1 MKRKEREHLKED
13 PFANFI
19 HAVLE
24 KFNNFKREIL
34 IILGIMVIIIV
45 IIIAVLLLRSGS
57 IAKDNQ
63 NFASA
68 LEIWKSATLTS
79 DQKIEELSSLKTNK
93 GISSAI
99 TFYLASLHFEKEDY
113 LMAKEVLSGY
123 KGSSKL
129 LDDQKKLLD
138 AELFISLK
146 EEKKGLDIL
155 HQLLSDTK
163 SEITKDF
170 LLLKIAK
177 INIRDGLDKSATDNL
192 NRLINEFPQSIYQRE
207 ARTLLSELSN

>member
-19 HAVLE
+19 QAVLE
-24 KFNNFKREIL
+24 KFNDYKKEIL
-34 IILGIMVIIIV
+34 IILGVLVIIVV

-57 IAKDNQ
+57 VVKDNQ

-68 LEIWKSATLTS
+68 LKIWNSTTLTS
-79 DQKIEELSSLKTNK
+79 NQKIEELSSLKTDK

-113 LMAKEVLSGY
+113 LKAKETLAGY

-146 EEKKGLDIL
+146 EGKKGLDIL

-177 INIRDGLDKSATDNL
+177 INIKDGLNKSAKDNL

-207 ARTLLSELSN
+207 ARALLSGLSN

>member
-19 HAVLE
+19 QAVIE
-24 KFNNFKREIL
+24 KFNDFKREIL
-34 IILGIMVIIIV
+34 IVLGVMVIIV
-45 IIIAVLLLRSGS
+45 VVIIAVLLLRSGS
-57 IAKDNQ
+57 VAKDNQ

-68 LEIWKSATLTS
+68 LDIWNSTTLTS
-79 DQKIEELSSLKTNK
+79 YQKIEELSSLKTGK

-99 TFYLASLHFEKEDY
+99 TFYLASLYFEKEDY
-113 LMAKEVLSGY
+113 LKAKEVLSGY
-123 KGSSKL
+123 KGSRKL

-146 EEKKGLDIL
+146 EGKKGLDIL

-177 INIRDGLDKSATDNL
+177 INIKDGLDKSAKDNL

-207 ARTLLSELSN
+207 ARALLSGLSN

>member
-19 HAVLE
+19 QAVIE
-24 KFNNFKREIL
+24 KFNDFKREIL
-34 IILGIMVIIIV
+34 IVLGVMVIIV
-45 IIIAVLLLRSGS
+45 VVIIAVLLLRSGS
-57 IAKDNQ
+57 VAKDNQ

-68 LEIWKSATLTS
+68 LDIWNSTTLTS
-79 DQKIEELSSLKTNK
+79 DQKIEELSSLKTGK

-99 TFYLASLHFEKEDY
+99 TFYLASLYFEKEDY
-113 LMAKEVLSGY
+113 LKAKEVLSGY
-123 KGSSKL
+123 KGSRKL

-146 EEKKGLDIL
+146 EGKKGLDIL

-177 INIRDGLDKSATDNL
+177 INIKDGLDKSAKDNL

-207 ARTLLSELSN
+207 ARALLSELSN

>member
-13 PFANFI
+13 PFQNFI
-19 HAVLE
+19 QLVIE
-24 KFNNFKREIL
+24 KFNDFKREIS
-34 IILGIMVIIIV
+34 IVLGVLVIIGV
-45 IIIAVLLLRSGS
+45 AIIAILLIRSGS
-57 IAKDNQ
+57 VSKDNQ

-68 LEIWKSATLTS
+68 LDIWNSSTLTS
-79 DQKIEELSSLKTNK
+79 DQKIENLSSLKADK

-113 LMAKEVLSGY
+113 LKAKEVLSTY

-138 AELFISLK
+138 AELLISLK
-146 EEKKGLDIL
+146 EGKKGMDIL
-155 HQLLSDTK
+155 HQLLSDNK

-177 INIRDGLDKSATDNL
+177 IYLRDGLDKSAKDNL
-192 NRLINEFPQSIYQRE
+192 NRLVNEFPQSIYQQE
-207 ARTLLSELSN
+207 ARTLLSGLSR

>member
-19 HAVLE
+19 QTVLD
-24 KFNNFKREIL
+24 KFNDFKREIL
-34 IILGIMVIIIV
+34 IVLGVLVIIVV

-57 IAKDNQ
+57 VAKDNQ

-68 LEIWKSATLTS
+68 LDIWKSTTLTS
-79 DQKIEELSSLKTNK
+79 DQKIEELSSFKTDK

-99 TFYLASLHFEKEDY
+99 TFYLASLYFEKEDY
-113 LMAKEVLSGY
+113 LTAKEALSGY
-123 KGSSKL
+123 KGGSKL
-129 LDDQKKLLD
+129 LNDQKKLLD

-146 EEKKGLDIL
+146 EGKKGLDIL

-177 INIRDGLDKSATDNL
+177 INIKDGLDKSAKDNL

-207 ARTLLSELSN
+207 ARTLLSGLSN

>member
-19 HAVLE
+19 QAVIE
-24 KFNNFKREIL
+24 KFNDFKREIL
-34 IILGIMVIIIV
+34 IILGVLVIIV
-45 IIIAVLLLRSGS
+45 LIIIAVLLLRSGS
-57 IAKDNQ
+57 VAKDNQ

-68 LEIWKSATLTS
+68 LEIWKSTTLTS
-79 DQKIEELSSLKTNK
+79 DQKIEELSSLKTDK

-99 TFYLASLHFEKEDY
+99 TFYLASLYFEKEDY
-113 LMAKEVLSGY
+113 LKAKEALSGY

-129 LDDQKKLLD
+129 LNDQKKLLD
-138 AELFISLK
+138 AELLISLK
-146 EEKKGLDIL
+146 EGKKGLDIL

-177 INIRDGLDKSATDNL
+177 INIKDGLDKSAKDNL
-192 NRLINEFPQSIYQRE
+192 NRLMNEFPQSIYQQE
-207 ARTLLSELSN
+207 ARVLLSGLSQ

>member
-1 MKRKEREHLKED
+1 MKKSEREHLKED

-19 HAVLE
+19 QASIE
-24 KFNNFKREIL
+24 KFNDFKREIY
-34 IILGIMVIIIV
+34 IIAGVLFIIAI

-57 IAKDNQ
+57 ISKDNQ

-68 LEIWKSATLTS
+68 LEVWNSETLTS
-79 DQKIEELSSLKTNK
+79 DQKIEKLSTLKTDK

-99 TFYLASLHFEKEDY
+99 TFYLASLYYEKEDY
-113 LMAKEVLSGY
+113 IKAKEILDGY
-123 KGSSKL
+123 SGSSKL

-138 AELFISLK
+138 AEILISLK
-146 EEKKGLDIL
+146 EGKRGLDIL

-170 LLLKIAK
+170 LLLRISK
-177 INIRDGLDKSATDNL
+177 INIKDGLDSSAKDNL
-192 NRLINEFPQSIYQRE
+192 NRIINEFPQSIYQRE
-207 ARTLLSELSN
+207 AQELLTGLSK